1 VAALQADLSVRL
13 DVSSLVDGLVGGGGA
28 LAGPAGRLTAVT
40 SPVSDAEMGATARV
54 AASVEV
60 DGIGEA
66 AARLALAAG
75 GALDGLP
82 GAGDVIAP
90 VTDALALLQQV
101 SSGDLEAQLRGLGE
115 RLSAEFDPGSH
126 GGTLGAILHVGE
138 VLSGAPEGRV
148 LLELL
153 AGLLGRG
160 GVQLSPGAL
169 TGGAVLPAVAGALQV
184 IGGMM
189 CLESVLA
196 EAERL
201 TGIMAAQLDPGAV
214 RPDLAGVRACLSEG
228 GLAAL
233 VAGVDVA
240 DAAQVDAAVAAIE
253 RCGARLDALRSRFAA
268 ALGFGEATLVHMD
281 VARLQAEVRAGLD
294 MVRSGDLDP
303 LGRMLAGLLARLEPV
318 LALDVS
324 GEAAGGLDG
333 LLRSVEEQVE
343 TLAGALRGF
352 DTAALAG
359 PLAQGLGTV
368 SAAAGT
374 LTGAIDAAGAAVRG
388 ALAQVTA
395 AVRALPLDDLAAA
408 LRSVLDQVG
417 AALDAVR
424 ALVATVRA
432 ALETAG
438 EAALGALEEVE
449 RVLDEF
455 QAAVDAFF
463 ADARSFVEGLE
474 LDAVLGQVAEAVGA
488 FGDAVAAAGMQ
499 PVFDTAVDAIGT
511 AADVVGSVPF
521 DLVPE
526 SMKAEL
532 DEAVRPVK
540 EADAGVVRAQVLE
553 LLAIRDGRFE
563 LSADLGG
570 AVAEVQARVDALL
583 EGVRALDPRGHLQRL
598 DAALDGVAGRVR
610 TLAPQLGLEP
620 VQDAVDAVRGAVAG
634 FDLEARLAPV
644 QAAFDGVLAAIDEYS
659 PARLVEPVER
669 ALDEARGR
677 LVELVRLAEWEPT
690 LDRLVEQAGG
700 VLDRLDPALL
710 EPRIRA
716 ALGEALTLL
725 DAVPQLPV
733 GAGLGAVVAALYSGS
748 GRVIHASSFEP
759 VMGWLG
765 GSASGSAAL
774 NARAIRVSD
783 HVQRTR
789 AAVGELELD
798 AAAGDA
804 AAGRRALLAAVD
816 GLPAGPGR
824 DRLRAAAGRVR
835 AEEVL
840 AELAAGRARYL
851 ERLEES
857 AGAAETLRRTGFSEV
872 DVGAGRFRAAVG
884 PFGTLGGFLRGV
896 LARLGIT
903 GVEGG
908 LPGVLRAVLSVAPPE
923 RLAGIVVPIYA
934 AFRERV
940 QALVDAVA
948 DPVREAIRQLRALVD
963 AVDLTPLREAV
974 QEAVDA
980 ARDEVGALSPAALL
994 AAPVAAFAGLREELA
1009 AFNPV
1014 GQLVALLEAL
1024 RDAAARV
1031 LEKLSAERLLAS
1043 PLAVYDH
1050 VLAQLEQFRVAS
1062 LLASLLVQ
1070 LDGVAAGVE
1079 DGLARTVEAFE
1090 RLQAALPGGGGGSS
1104 VSVSASIT
1112 LAA

>member
-1 VAALQADLSVRL
+1 MAALQADLSLRL

-28 LAGPAGRLTAVT
+28 LAGPAGRLTAIS
-40 SPVSDAEMGATARV
+40 SPVSDGEMSATVQVAARV
-54 AASVEV
+54 EV
-60 DGIGEA
+60 SGIGNA
-66 AARLALAAG
+66 AARLTAEAG
-75 GALDGLP
+75 VVLDGLP
-82 GAGDVIAP
+82 GVEGVIAP
-90 VTDALALLQQV
+90 ITDALALLQQV
-101 SSGDLEAQLRGLGE
+101 STGDLEAQLRGLGE

-138 VLSGAPEGRV
+138 ALSGAPEGRV

-153 AGLLGRG
+153 VSLLGRG
-160 GVQLSPGAL
+160 GVQVSPGAL

-233 VAGVDVA
+233 VAGTDVA
-240 DAAQVDAAVAAIE
+240 DSAQVDAAVAAVN
-253 RCGARLDALRSRFAA
+253 RCGARLDALQARLSAG
-268 ALGFGEATLVHMD
+268 LGFGEATLVHMD

-294 MVRSGDLDP
+294 MVRSGDLEP
-303 LGRMLAGLLARLEPV
+303 LGRLVATLLARLQPV

-324 GEAAGGLDG
+324 GAAAGGLDA
-333 LLRSVEEQVE
+333 LLGAVEEQVE
-343 TLAGALRGF
+343 TLAASLRGF
-352 DTAALAG
+352 DTSALSD

-374 LTGAIDAAGAAVRG
+374 LTHAIDTASGLVRG

-395 AVRALPLDDLAAA
+395 AVRALPLDDIAAA
-408 LRSVLDQVG
+408 LRAVLDQVG
-417 AALDAVR
+417 AALDVVR
-424 ALVATVRA
+424 ALVATIRD

-438 EAALGALEEVE
+438 EAAVGALEEVE
-449 RVLDEF
+449 AVLDGF

-463 ADARSFVEGLE
+463 ADARSFVEGLQ
-474 LDAVLGQVAEAVGA
+474 LDAVLGQVAEAVGV
-488 FGDAVAAAGMQ
+488 FGDALAKAEMK
-499 PVFDTAVDAIGT
+499 PIFDTAVDAIGT
-511 AADVVGSVPF
+511 AADVVGAVPF
-521 DLVPE
+521 DLIPE
-526 SMKAEL
+526 SMKAEV

-540 EADAGVVRAQVLE
+540 EADAGAVSAQVLE
-553 LLAIRDGRFE
+553 LLAIRDGHFE
-563 LSADLGG
+563 LSADLTG
-570 AVAEVQARVDALL
+570 AVAEVQAQVDALL
-583 EGVRALDPRGHLQRL
+583 DGVRALDPRGHLQRL
-598 DAALDGVAGRVR
+598 DEALAGVAARVR
-610 TLAPQLGLEP
+610 ELAPQIGLEP
-620 VQDAVDAVRGAVAG
+620 VQEAVDAVRGAVAG
-634 FDLEARLAPV
+634 FDLEAQIAPV
-644 QAAFDGVLAAIDEYS
+644 QAAFDQVLAAIDEYS
-659 PARLVEPVER
+659 PVRLVEPVER

-690 LDRLVEQAGG
+690 LDGLVEQARG

-716 ALGEALTLL
+716 ALGEALSLL
-725 DAVPQLPV
+725 DGLPQLPV
-733 GAGLGAVVAALYSGS
+733 GAGLGAIVAALYSGS

-765 GSASGSAAL
+765 GSASGSASL

-783 HVQRTR
+783 NVQRTR
-789 AAVGELELD
+789 AAVVELELD

-824 DRLRAAAGRVR
+824 DRLRAAAEGVR
-835 AEEVL
+835 ADEVL
-840 AELAAGRARYL
+840 AGLSAGRARYL
-851 ERLEES
+851 ERLGAS

-872 DVGAGRFRAAVG
+872 DVGAARFRAAVG
-884 PFGTLGGFLRGV
+884 PFGTLGGFLRGI

-923 RLAGIVVPIYA
+923 RLAGIVVPVYA

-940 QALVDAVA
+940 EALLDAVA
-948 DPVREAIRQLRALVD
+948 DPVREAIRQIRAMVD

-980 ARDEVGALSPAALL
+980 AKEEVGALSPAVLL
-994 AAPVAAFAGLREELA
+994 AVPIASFNALREELA
-1009 AFNPV
+1009 GFNPV
-1014 GQLVALLEAL
+1014 GALVALLEAV
-1024 RDAAARV
+1024 RDAAAR
-1031 LEKLSAERLLAS
+1031 LLDKLSAERLLAS
-1043 PLAVYDH
+1043 PLAIYDH
-1050 VLAQLEQFRVAS
+1050 VLAQLEQFQVAT

-1079 DGLARTVEAFE
+1079 DGLARTVEAFV